1 MLRTVTTP
9 VVRVIEWS
17 GKSWDDPSET
27 DLHDLLAD
35 LDLTHRHLVVERL
48 DLEPSG
54 HHYMRVH
61 LNDDLSHLVEY
72 RDGGPDRHFQ
82 AQVPPQPDV
91 IGVGPVAAVLADWAF
106 GRQGW
111 REALHWVPLSL
122 DQSAKS

>member
-1 MLRTVTTP
+1 MSKLRTVTTP

-17 GKSWDDPSET
+17 GKSWDGPSET
-27 DLHDLLAD
+27 ALHDLLAD

-48 DLEPSG
+48 DLEPAG
-54 HHYMRVH
+54 QHFMRVH
-61 LNDDLSHLVEY
+61 LNDDLSHHVEY
-72 RDGGPDRHFQ
+72 RDGERRFQ
-82 AQVPPQPDV
+82 AQVPRQPDV

-122 DQSAKS
+122 DQPAKS

>member
-17 GKSWDDPSET
+17 GRSWDGPSEQ

-35 LDLTHRHLVVERL
+35 LDQPRRQLVVQRP
-48 DLEPSG
+48 DLEPAG
-54 HHYMRVH
+54 RHFMRVE
-61 LNDDLSHLVEY
+61 LNDDLSHLVEHH
-72 RDGGPDRHFQ
+72 DGERHFQ
-82 AQVPPQPDV
+82 AQVPRQPDV

-111 REALHWVPLSL
+111 REALHWVPLL
-122 DQSAKS
+122 DQSSTS

>member
-1 MLRTVTTP
+1 MTKP

-35 LDLTHRHLVVERL
+35 LNLTHRHLIVERL
-48 DLEPSG
+48 DREPAG
-54 HHYMRVH
+54 QHYLQVH
-61 LNDDLSHLVEY
+61 LNDDLSHLVEH
-72 RDGGPDRHFQ
+72 REGGPDRHFQ
-82 AQVPPQPDV
+82 AHVPRQPDV

-106 GRQGW
+106 DRPGW

-122 DQSAKS
+122 DQSARS